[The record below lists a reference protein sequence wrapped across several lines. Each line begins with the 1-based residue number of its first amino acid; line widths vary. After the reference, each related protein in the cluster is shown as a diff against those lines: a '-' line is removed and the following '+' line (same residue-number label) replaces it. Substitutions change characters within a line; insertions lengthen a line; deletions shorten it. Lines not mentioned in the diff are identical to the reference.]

1 MGITEEEWYR
11 TLTEHGFN
19 CSQAGRHGTCAS
31 SSQANVGIDGAFN
44 QKRSDQPCDITH
56 KGLDH

>member
-1 MGITEEEWYR
+1 MWETEEEWYR

-44 QKRSDQPCDITH
+44 QKR
-56 KGLDH
+56 